1 MKKLSL
7 FTALA
12 VILSFSSCEED
23 PILGCMDEAAL
34 NYDALATEADGS
46 CEFNV
51 NGCTD
56 TLAINYNE
64 LATLDD
70 GTCEY
75 PLLGCMDPLATNFNE
90 LATADDESC
99 LYFED
104 LIIGTW
110 TGVDATF
117 MPLLSPEMIAM
128 VQTMDPDDF
137 LMEFET
143 GMPTTEED
151 WNYFFET
158 AFVETES
165 MEGTLLQFDGT
176 NFIMSED
183 GGVES
188 FAYNFTSLTSFD
200 VDATASIGISYFDV
214 LVCTETNL
222 TLYSE
227 IYEPEEEM
235 TFTIRVNFIK

>member
-12 VILSFSSCEED
+12 VILSFSSCEDD
-23 PILGCMDEAAL
+23 PILGCMDETAL
-34 NYDALATEADGS
+34 NYDELATEADGS

-56 TLAINYNE
+56 ALAINYNE

-104 LIIGTW
+104 GIIGSW
-110 TGVDATF
+110 NGVYGLF
-117 MPLLSPEMIAM
+117 GIVLSQETMAMIQM
-128 VQTMDPDDF
+128 MDPNDF
-137 LMEFET
+137 SNEFGVPMPSNEDEWNMFYET
-143 GMPTTEED
+143 IFASNVP
-151 WNYFFET
+151 
-158 AFVETES
+158 
-165 MEGTLLQFDGT
+165 MEGINFEFDGT
-176 NFIMSED
+176 NFIMSEY
-183 GGVES
+183 GEIETTNYS
-188 FAYNFTSLTSFD
+188 FTTLTSFD
-200 VDATASIGISYFDV
+200 VGENSFEVSYFDV
-214 LVCTETNL
+214 LSCTETEL
-222 TLYSE
+222 VLYTE
-227 IYEPEEEM
+227 TYDEEM
-235 TFTIRVNFIK
+235 GQNTYMNITFSK